1 MSIMMNI
8 TDLLLRPA
16 AFFPG
21 RIEGDKPDLKMPF
34 VIVLLYGIVGA
45 LSAATVSSVTMAIM
59 PAEIAGME
67 SMMTGIAVVSAF
79 IGSLIFWV
87 VIAAIFHGISAL
99 RGGKGD
105 FQRTLAV
112 TGYGALPMVFGS
124 IISGII
130 IYVSLADMTIRPV
143 TDPMQ
148 VSAAVTE
155 LMSTPSMVIATVIS
169 FLFVLWSANIW
180 IFGMQEA
187 RSLTGKDALITVG
200 VPVIIYALI
209 TFLPFIW

>member
-21 RIEGDKPDLKMPF
+21 HIEGDKPDLKMPL
-34 VIVLLYGIVGA
+34 VIVLLYGIMSA
-45 LSAATVSSVTMAIM
+45 LSAATVSSVTMGLM
-59 PAEIAGME
+59 PAELAGME
-67 SMMTGIAVVSAF
+67 SITTGIAVVSEF
-79 IGSLIFWV
+79 IGALIFWV

-112 TGYGALPMVFGS
+112 TGYGALPMIFGS
-124 IISGII
+124 IISGVI

-143 TDPMQ
+143 SDPMQ
-148 VSAAVTE
+148 ISAAVTE
-155 LMSTPSMVIATVIS
+155 LMMTPSMIMATVIS

-187 RSLTGKDALITVG
+187 RSITRKDALITVG
-200 VPVIIYALI
+200 IPVVIYALL
-209 TFLPFIW
+209 TFVPFIG